1 MNMQRCGED
10 EILAAIDNNENIS
23 LILVK
28 RDSETAK
35 LRNILEYA
43 ESSGIK
49 IIFGSENDLWRMSR
63 DNSQG
68 IPNVLALVGRNP
80 DLSLQEVFSNGGL
93 VWLLAGAAYPVNI
106 GFCIR
111 TAEVSGA
118 SAVIVD
124 AELNN
129 PERSAAKRAS
139 MKAHRFI
146 PVHWTPGLDAIKMA
160 KKSGFRIIAVED
172 VGTSAPWDV
181 DMTGDIILVVG
192 GEKNGISSEILSES
206 DEIVRIPMSGFVPSF
221 NLQAPLSAVAIEA
234 QRQRS

>member
-28 RDSETAK
+28 RDSETTK
-35 LRNILEYA
+35 LQNILEYA

-80 DLSLQEVFSNGGL
+80 DSSLQEVFSNGGL

-181 DMTGDIILVVG
+181 YMTVDIILVVG
-192 GEKNGISSEILSES
+192 GDKNGISSEILSES